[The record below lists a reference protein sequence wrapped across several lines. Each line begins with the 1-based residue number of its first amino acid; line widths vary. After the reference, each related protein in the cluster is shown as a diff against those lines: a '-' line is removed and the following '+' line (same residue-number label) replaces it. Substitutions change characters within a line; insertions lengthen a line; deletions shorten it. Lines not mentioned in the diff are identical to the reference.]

1 MVAAPSAADPAPTPA
16 PGPGFARCGDRL
28 VPLDPRSRVANSVG
42 TLMCEAFL
50 HAMCAQTS
58 PPN

>member
-1 MVAAPSAADPAPTPA
+1 MLIWL
-16 PGPGFARCGDRL
+16 GDRL